1 MTQKIEDIND
11 NLLLTEPCSNGQ
23 DVCISNRYA
32 KAEATKSVDVSSIV
46 KNMTNLMST
55 TSTIPDD
62 KDSEKTDK
70 DTNKKTHENHSMA
83 MSPETVDIVSKNS
96 SQRIT
101 EEKHDSSIHRQ
112 TVERHVSTSEDE
124 PTGNKMKSIGGE
136 RSHEGKRIPPP
147 KNVQP
152 VIQGK

>member
-1 MTQKIEDIND
+1 M
-11 NLLLTEPCSNGQ
+11 
-23 DVCISNRYA
+23 
-32 KAEATKSVDVSSIV
+32 
-46 KNMTNLMST
+46 
-55 TSTIPDD
+55 
-62 KDSEKTDK
+62 
-70 DTNKKTHENHSMA
+70 NKNHSMA
-83 MSPETVDIVSKNS
+83 ISPKTVDIVSKNS

-101 EEKHDSSIHRQ
+101 EEKHDSSIHRK

-124 PTGNKMKSIGGE
+124 PTSIKMKFIGGE

>member
-1 MTQKIEDIND
+1 MTQRIEDIND
-11 NLLLTEPCSNGQ
+11 NLQLTEPCSNGQ
-23 DVCISNRYA
+23 DVSISNRYA

-55 TSTIPDD
+55 TLTIPDD
-62 KDSEKTDK
+62 KDSEKIDK
-70 DTNKKTHENHSMA
+70 DINKKMNKNHSMA
-83 MSPETVDIVSKNS
+83 ISPESVDIVAKNT
-96 SQRIT
+96 SQGIT
-101 EEKHDSSIHRQ
+101 EEKHDSSINRQ

-124 PTGNKMKSIGGE
+124 PTSIKMKSIGGE